1 VSRVSDARRKHRP
14 ADPCAFCGARV
25 PRRRPTDKGE
35 PKLCEPCDGGSS
47 YQFTVRQTIGKVHP
61 FVESRW
67 RQADL
72 VDARFGLGVGIRP
85 NRRSSTRR

>member
-1 VSRVSDARRKHRP
+1 MSRVSDARRKHRP

-61 FVESRW
+61 FADNRW

-72 VDARFGLGVGIRP
+72 VDAGAALRFGTESQA
-85 NRRSSTRR
+85 RRSRR